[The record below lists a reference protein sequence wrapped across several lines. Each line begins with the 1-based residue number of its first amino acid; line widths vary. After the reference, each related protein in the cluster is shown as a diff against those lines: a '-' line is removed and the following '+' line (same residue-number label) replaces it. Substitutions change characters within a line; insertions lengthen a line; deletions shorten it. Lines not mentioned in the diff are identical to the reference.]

1 MNKKD
6 LIIYRTVTGIFT
18 AHMLLTVGVY
28 FFNYEMVAEMFTS
41 LGVPTQTIYPLAVV
55 KMLGLIAIW
64 TNKSKIL
71 KELAYAGFALDFI
84 LAASAHLMA
93 GDGGFV
99 PPLVALA
106 FLIASFVYHKKL
118 RGKQHPDVNDPI
130 A

>member
-6 LIIYRTVTGIFT
+6 LIIYRTVTGVFT
-18 AHMLLTVGVY
+18 AHMLLTIGVY

-41 LGVPTQTIYPLAVV
+41 LGVPPVIIFPLAVV
-55 KMLGLIAIW
+55 KTLGLIAIW

-84 LAASAHLMA
+84 LAASAHLIA

-99 PPLVALA
+99 PPLVALGL
-106 FLIASFVYHKKL
+106 LITSFVYHRKL
-118 RGKQHPDVNDPI
+118 SGKQQRDVNNSI